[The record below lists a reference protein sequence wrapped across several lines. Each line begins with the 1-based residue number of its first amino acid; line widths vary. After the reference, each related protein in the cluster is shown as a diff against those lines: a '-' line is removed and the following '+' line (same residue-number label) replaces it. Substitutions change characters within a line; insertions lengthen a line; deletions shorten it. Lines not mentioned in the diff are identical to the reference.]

1 MYEVI
6 ARTPRGRLRG
16 SQTDGVERFL
26 GVRYG
31 EAPFGER
38 RFGAPVRVAG
48 WDGIRD
54 ATEFG
59 PTAPAAALPD
69 VFMPEVEIDG
79 DECLNLNIWTP
90 DFAGSGLPVMVWL
103 HGGGNVSGSS
113 AQPIFDGAALA
124 RRGVVL
130 VSVNFRLGVEGFAL
144 LPDAAANR
152 ALLDQIA
159 ALTWVQDNIA
169 SFGGDPGNVTV
180 FGTSAGAGAVLA
192 LISIRTGLFRRAIV
206 QSASPGAVVTSQD
219 ARRVTAE
226 IAELAGVEPT
236 AAGFGDVAPKVLAEV
251 ATQIFLELAGN
262 PDVTRW
268 GDTPVASSMPLLPVI
283 DGDVLTG
290 HPFELVQTDTDV
302 DLLIGSNSD
311 ELLALIT
318 RLSPD
323 LAKDAEILTDYLFR
337 QPILQI
343 ARTRTRPTFVYEFA
357 WPSPLPGV
365 GAAHGLELG
374 FVFGNLGVSTLEGPQ
389 PPQDLVERV
398 QAAWVAFATTGDP
411 GWPAYTL
418 TTDPVRIFNE

>member
-6 ARTPRGRLRG
+6 ARTPGGRLRG
-16 SQTDGVERFL
+16 SQADGVERFL
-26 GVRYG
+26 GIPYG

-38 RFGAPVRVAG
+38 RFGAPVKVAA

-54 ATEFG
+54 ATAFG
-59 PTAPAAALPD
+59 PTAPAVALPD

-79 DECLNLNIWTP
+79 DGCLNLNVWTP
-90 DFAGSGLPVMVWL
+90 DFAGSGMPVMVWV

-113 AQPIFDGAALA
+113 AQPIFDGAAFA

-130 VSVNFRLGVEGFAL
+130 VTINFRLGVEGFAL
-144 LPDAAANR
+144 LPDAVANR
-152 ALLDQIA
+152 ALLDQVA
-159 ALTWVQDNIA
+159 ALKWVRDNIK

-180 FGTSAGAGAVLA
+180 FGSSAGAGAVMA
-192 LISIRTGLFRRAIV
+192 LIALRTGLFRRAIV
-206 QSASPGAVVTSQD
+206 QSASPGAAVTSQD

-226 IAELAGVEPT
+226 IASLAGVEPT
-236 AAGFGDVAPKVLAEV
+236 AAGFGRVAPKVLAEL
-251 ATQIFLELAGN
+251 ATRTFLELAGD

-268 GDTPVASSMPLLPVI
+268 GETTVASSMPLLPVI
-283 DGDVLTG
+283 DGDVLPG
-290 HPFELVQTDTDV
+290 HPFELVQTDTAV
-302 DLLIGSNSD
+302 ELLIGSNSD

-323 LAKDAEILTDYLFR
+323 LAGDAVVLTDYLFR
-337 QPILQI
+337 QPVLQI

-365 GAAHGLELG
+365 GVAHGLELG
-374 FVFGNLGVSTLEGPQ
+374 FVFGNLGVSALEGTQ
-389 PPQDLVERV
+389 APQDLVERM
-398 QAAWVAFATTGDP
+398 QAAWVAFATDGDP

-418 TTDPVRIFNE
+418 TTDSVQVFSE